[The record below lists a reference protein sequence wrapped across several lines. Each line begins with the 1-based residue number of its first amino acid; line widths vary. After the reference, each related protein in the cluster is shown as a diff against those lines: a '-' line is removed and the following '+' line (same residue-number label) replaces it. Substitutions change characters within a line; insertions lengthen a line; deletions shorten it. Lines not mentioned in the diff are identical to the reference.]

1 MEPGLRV
8 SSQAGREKEK
18 EPFCDMTHDERFSAG
33 GQRVSWHRGMHWE
46 KLDKNR

>member
-33 GQRVSWHRGMHWE
+33 AKESPGTEECAGKS
-46 KLDKNR
+46 